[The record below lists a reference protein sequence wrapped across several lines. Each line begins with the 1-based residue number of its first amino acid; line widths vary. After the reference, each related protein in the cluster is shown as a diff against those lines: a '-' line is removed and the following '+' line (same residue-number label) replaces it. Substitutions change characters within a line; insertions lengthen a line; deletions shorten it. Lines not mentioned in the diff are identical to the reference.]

1 MSHEEIVKNINCL
14 FSSGK
19 ILDLGSGEGLV
30 RTFVK
35 NGFEA
40 NGIDVSEVVIKR
52 SNEKLNNKFSCA
64 SVLNIPLESESIDI
78 LTSTDM
84 LEHLTSQDV
93 EKAFSEF
100 YRITK
105 KNLYIRVATK
115 PDRDGHWHLTIENR
129 EWWETKLFEAGFRK
143 HSHYYKVNNYTEL
156 NADPY
161 QITIVMEKIPQKAL
175 ATYPLSAL
183 EEERNLHMDMTRV
196 SGERSDA
203 HMIRYHWAV
212 QYILPNS
219 RVLDAACGLG
229 YGSYMLA
236 SLGYLDSV
244 VAIDGSD
251 YAIDYAEKNFT
262 AVNDKTHYYVGF
274 LPDALTQYPDSSFDA
289 IVSFETLEHVEN
301 PQELLKEFYRVLTP
315 GGRII
320 VSVPNDW
327 SDETG
332 EDPNPHHLH
341 VYTWEKLFLEISEH
355 FIIEEAYAQT
365 ASRCKVASIGNQWQ
379 YRPRS
384 FEKVDLNTSAKPDCE
399 WWLMVAMKSPLDKQ
413 NIPYQERVF
422 NNIAEFN
429 HPSLNYKTSYYNPW
443 LQHAMVTYGLR
454 INNKNELIKLCDTVL
469 SDSNYSI
476 LEQSAAITVKA
487 YQILENDS
495 INQDTIEFIL
505 EKIEHTI
512 NLLNNDEPERIR
524 WFVSLSFVKAKLWQ
538 KIGNFEQAILAFSA
552 CNTKNIFTFGVH
564 LATKVTEALFHAGE
578 LSYTISDVHSCKKY
592 WEEGLKFGH
601 KLQQATLEDILINPE
616 FPNLFDHGD
625 GIREYTLAW
634 DWIARCANGIHL
646 LKRDGKLRDGSQD
659 SLQKSFLYQYEQ
671 VTKDMINGTSELIQV
686 RTDLSDRTQRLEV
699 AEKELID
706 RTQRLEVAEKELI
719 DRTQRLEV
727 AKINLDKYQ
736 KSSFVFR
743 GKIIL

>member
-1 MSHEEIVKNINCL
+1 
-14 FSSGK
+14 
-19 ILDLGSGEGLV
+19 
-30 RTFVK
+30 
-35 NGFEA
+35 
-40 NGIDVSEVVIKR
+40 
-52 SNEKLNNKFSCA
+52 
-64 SVLNIPLESESIDI
+64 
-78 LTSTDM
+78 
-84 LEHLTSQDV
+84 
-93 EKAFSEF
+93 
-100 YRITK
+100 
-105 KNLYIRVATK
+105 
-115 PDRDGHWHLTIENR
+115 
-129 EWWETKLFEAGFRK
+129 
-143 HSHYYKVNNYTEL
+143 
-156 NADPY
+156 
-161 QITIVMEKIPQKAL
+161 
-175 ATYPLSAL
+175 
-183 EEERNLHMDMTRV
+183 
-196 SGERSDA
+196 
-203 HMIRYHWAV
+203 
-212 QYILPNS
+212 
-219 RVLDAACGLG
+219 
-229 YGSYMLA
+229 
-236 SLGYLDSV
+236 
-244 VAIDGSD
+244 
-251 YAIDYAEKNFT
+251 
-262 AVNDKTHYYVGF
+262 
-274 LPDALTQYPDSSFDA
+274 
-289 IVSFETLEHVEN
+289 
-301 PQELLKEFYRVLTP
+301 
-315 GGRII
+315 
-320 VSVPNDW
+320 
-327 SDETG
+327 
-332 EDPNPHHLH
+332 

-365 ASRCKVASIGNQWQ
+365 ASRCKVASIKNQWQ

-422 NNIAEFN
+422 NNIAESN

-476 LEQSAAITVKA
+476 LEQSAAITIKA

-616 FPNLFDHGD
+616 FPNLFNHGD

-727 AKINLDKYQ
+727 
-736 KSSFVFR
+736 
-743 GKIIL
+743 